1 MSANSVH
8 RATLADLAKAPGKAE
23 LIGGKL
29 VPFKAN
35 GFRPGRIVGRIIR
48 SLDNFAEVTRSGVAF
63 TGTIAYAVPELSSG
77 RESFSPDAS
86 FFTGPT
92 PENEMAFPAG
102 APIFAIEVRSD
113 GDYGPA
119 AEREMATKWAD
130 YFEAGTE
137 IVWDVDPIAE
147 TIRSYSRSAPETP
160 TTFEAG
166 MLADAG
172 SALPGW
178 SMDVTT
184 LFRP

>member
-1 MSANSVH
+1 MATVSTH
-8 RATLADLAKAPGKAE
+8 RATLADLMKTPGKAE
-23 LIGGKL
+23 LID
-29 VPFKAN
+29 
-35 GFRPGRIVGRIIR
+35 GRIVHLMATGHRPNRIAARIFR
-48 SLDNFAEVTRSGVAF
+48 SLDDFAEAG
-63 TGTIAYAVPELSSG
+63 GWGIAYTDNIGFAVPELSSG

-92 PENEMAFPAG
+92 PENEMAFPSG

-119 AEREMATKWAD
+119 AERDMAAKRAD

-137 IVWDVDPIAE
+137 VVWDVDPIAE
-147 TIRSYSRSAPETP
+147 TIRSYSRSTP
-160 TTFEAG
+160 QSPVIFKPG

-172 SALPGW
+172 SALPEW